1 MQIWKV
7 ILTMCYEKRALRA
20 YMRKK
25 NLITVPIRTV
35 HFNEILH
42 LFRKAHG
49 PLLQI
54 KKVDNTSTKTKN

>member
-1 MQIWKV
+1 
-7 ILTMCYEKRALRA
+7 MCYEKRALRA